1 MENREYLLCTL
12 LDCGYADLAML
23 DDVGYDI
30 NEIVAD
36 AIDNYKKV
44 TLNTLLA
51 TIVVNGS
58 ADLDS
63 AYSENKERIVEDIN
77 DEIKKLKAEYKNDY
91 PESTEEEWEDSEEYQ
106 EVSDLQ
112 ELLID
117 MNDFHPFSESDFFI
131 NCLDSYIFM
140 PHLAFYKKY
149 MKDEVEKVE
158 ENMGISFTEIG

>member
-1 MENREYLLCTL
+1 MENREYLLCAL
-12 LDCGYADLAML
+12 LDCGCDDLSML

-30 NEIVAD
+30 DEIVAD
-36 AIDNYKKV
+36 AIDNYGKA

-63 AYSENKERIVEDIN
+63 AYKENKERIVEDIN
-77 DEIKKLKAEYKNDY
+77 NEIKKLKAEYENDY

-131 NCLDSYIFM
+131 NCLDSHIYM
-140 PHLAFYKKY
+140 PHLEFYRKY
-149 MKDEVEKVE
+149 MGDEVAKIED
-158 ENMGISFTEIG
+158 NMGIEFEEIA